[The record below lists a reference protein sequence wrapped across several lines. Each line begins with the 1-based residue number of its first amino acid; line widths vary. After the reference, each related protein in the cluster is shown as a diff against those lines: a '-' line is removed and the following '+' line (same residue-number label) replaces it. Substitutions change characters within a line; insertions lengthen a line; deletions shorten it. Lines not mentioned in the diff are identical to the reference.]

1 MVKQCCYTLLPAKSI
16 QKVSKE
22 TERFPFSSRA
32 SLFKTLG
39 DTTKLKILFV
49 LSKFSQLSVC
59 DISKIINVSVSAVS
73 HQLLKLKYM
82 NLIEC
87 QKSGRMVLY
96 SLKDKKITS
105 YISFAKTV

>member
-1 MVKQCCYTLLPAKSI
+1 MVKQCCYTLLPTKSI
-16 QKVSKE
+16 QQASKE
-22 TERFPFSSRA
+22 ADKIPFDTKA
-32 SLFKTLG
+32 AFFKTLG

-49 LSKFSQLSVC
+49 LSKFDQLSVC

-96 SLKDKKITS
+96 TLKDKEITS
-105 YISFAKTV
+105 YISFS